1 MWWDVNWHL
10 QRHGSQSEKGGVPTP
25 GLERVIALG
34 GSILVSQGV
43 VHKLEESGVGDQ
55 QTDWISVSSDV
66 NSVSV

>member
-1 MWWDVNWHL
+1 MNWHR
-10 QRHGSQSEKGGVPTP
+10 QSHGSQSAKGGVPTL
-25 GLERVIALG
+25 GLARVTALG
-34 GSILVSQGV
+34 GSILVSQGL